1 MRLMRERKMTEDRL
15 LVAAALEGGPEAYGP
30 IIERY
35 KDTLFG
41 VAMGRLGHFYDA
53 EDITQSVLVE
63 GWERLGDLR
72 DPARL
77 GPWLR
82 SIAVHRCIE
91 LVRRNGRLAEH
102 AQAGASGN
110 PDAPAAAGLA
120 QTTATEPD
128 AALERAQTRRQ
139 VQLAA
144 AALSPTQRETV
155 TLYYFTGLRVGL
167 RGDS

>member
-1 MRLMRERKMTEDRL
+1 M
-15 LVAAALEGGPEAYGP
+15 
-30 IIERY
+30 
-35 KDTLFG
+35 
-41 VAMGRLGHFYDA
+41 
-53 EDITQSVLVE
+53 
-63 GWERLGDLR
+63 
-72 DPARL
+72 

-82 SIAVHRCIE
+82 SIAVHRCID

-139 VQLAA
+139 VQLAV

-155 TLYYFTGLRVGL
+155 TLYYLNGYRLEEVARILEVPAGTVKYRLHAAREKLLTMVE
-167 RGDS
+167 D